1 MSNSA
6 KAKQIRN
13 QKIINQIDLT
23 LKQREID
30 SAKKELTELEA
41 IKILLS
47 NNILAAE
54 LHISGM
60 VMGACNN
67 KWLLPVVEKQIKEIT
82 KYLKGEEN
90 LWE

>member
-1 MSNSA
+1 MYLTEDFE
-6 KAKQIRN
+6 KAN
-13 QKIINQIDLT
+13 
-23 LKQREID
+23 KQREID
-30 SAKKELTELEA
+30 SAKTELTQLEA

-47 NNILAAE
+47 NNTLAAE

-67 KWLLPVVEKQIKEIT
+67 RWFFPVVEKQIKEIN
-82 KYLKGEEN
+82 KFLKGEEN